1 MSSSRNWQTTSLDSL
16 APACFVHTARLEQV
30 TLLCLPLFMAIFMS
44 QRQIQVGTAE
54 TVGPTK
60 PKMFIIRPYTGKVY
74 QYLS

>member
-1 MSSSRNWQTTSLDSL
+1 
-16 APACFVHTARLEQV
+16 
-30 TLLCLPLFMAIFMS
+30 MS